1 MQSHFEKMLD
11 FEYTNAKFSFSDVA
25 VLKWVNCVFWVV
37 KGDDSGSILW
47 VHKYTRLNNTKEEN
61 KHLFKTFLLKGL
73 KESKDEW

>member
-1 MQSHFEKMLD
+1 MLD
-11 FEYTNAKFSFSDVA
+11 FEYTNAKLSFSDVA

-37 KGDDSGSILW
+37 KDDDSGSIPW

-73 KESKDEW
+73 KESKDEG